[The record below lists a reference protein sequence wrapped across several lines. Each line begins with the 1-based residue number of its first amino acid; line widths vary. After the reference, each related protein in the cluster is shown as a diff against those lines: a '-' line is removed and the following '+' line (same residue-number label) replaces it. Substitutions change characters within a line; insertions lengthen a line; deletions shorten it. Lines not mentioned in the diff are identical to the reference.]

1 MGTLKRVIDGRRAS
15 LKQEKEKRK
24 KKRKEKGWWA
34 SMNRVF

>member
-1 MGTLKRVIDGRRAS
+1 MGTLKRVIDGRWAP

-24 KKRKEKGWWA
+24 KKKEKGWWA